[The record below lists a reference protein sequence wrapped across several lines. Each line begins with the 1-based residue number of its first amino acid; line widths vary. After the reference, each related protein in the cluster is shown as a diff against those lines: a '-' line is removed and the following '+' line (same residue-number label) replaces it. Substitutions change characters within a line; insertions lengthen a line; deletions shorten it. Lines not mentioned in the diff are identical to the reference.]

1 MNVTLNVT
9 LGSYARGRYRVGNVT
24 LPTANVTLMLVN
36 VTLPTVNITFR
47 IHAELAARVTL
58 LTSRNRT

>member
-9 LGSYARGRYRVGNVT
+9 LVSYNWRRYHERNVT
-24 LPTANVTLMLVN
+24 LQPSNVTLTTANVTLGPAN
-36 VTLPTVNITFR
+36 VTFR
-47 IHAELAARVTL
+47 IHVEPAARVTL